1 MKKISKI
8 SGLIIGS
15 TAIIYSLNND
25 YKYIFTLLS
34 ALICFGIIPF
44 VILLKRNLRISKYLF
59 KKRFFWFYPLIVFTS
74 VLLFSTL
81 RFLMRGESPSLEATL
96 IVFGTSLLIGII
108 WGFKE
113 YLKVK
118 SSRKNNELVESVY
131 LVNEKYDTEKT
142 GVLTLSQ
149 TKEVSF
155 FEKKVEIFKMKTIEI
170 KNVVVNLENKFFPT
184 HFLIEFKDGKIY
196 QFDSEFPYVWKNE
209 LLK

>member
-1 MKKISKI
+1 
-8 SGLIIGS
+8 
-15 TAIIYSLNND
+15 
-25 YKYIFTLLS
+25 
-34 ALICFGIIPF
+34 
-44 VILLKRNLRISKYLF
+44 
-59 KKRFFWFYPLIVFTS
+59 
-74 VLLFSTL
+74 
-81 RFLMRGESPSLEATL
+81 MRGESPSLEATL